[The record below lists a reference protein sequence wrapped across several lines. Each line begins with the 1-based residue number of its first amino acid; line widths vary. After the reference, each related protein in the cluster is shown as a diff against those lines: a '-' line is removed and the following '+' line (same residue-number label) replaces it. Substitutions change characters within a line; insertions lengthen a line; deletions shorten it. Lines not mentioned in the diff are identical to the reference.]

1 MKKIFVLVA
10 TLLSSVSFG
19 QTLAEGIRET
29 INERHDVSEKIFQ
42 KLIESNPTNP
52 ELYYYQAE
60 NFLIGDDKDEAKAS
74 FEKASNLDPESNYAK
89 LAKAKLNYIQGDT
102 TAAGVTIREVLK
114 STKRKNPEI
123 LRQVAKIYSTL
134 DVKNAD
140 VAIALL
146 EEAVRLEPKNQENY
160 LLLGDAQIINPRNA
174 SIAMKSY
181 NQAESINNDARVLV
195 RRAQVYQRAKNASEA
210 NKMYQA
216 AIDLEPNYAPTYRAQ
231 AELYME
237 YNNYE
242 KAIKLWEKYITLND
256 SDKARYRYASSLF
269 AAEQYE
275 KALAEIEKLKTNGFV
290 NGYTLRIEGGSIA
303 KLALAGQQVD
313 VAKGKESIE
322 RIAVEYPK
330 VSSSS
335 DYEILGEYAKIAGDT
350 AAYEALIN
358 KAIETEVM
366 QAGKQYYYGLLADYY
381 LNTTKEYAKAAT
393 FFEKKQNG
401 KLENLSLAEYQ
412 EMGRA
417 YFASEQF
424 EKAKEAFDVLIASN
438 DTYVGGY
445 FWKARTLSRLDA
457 NNEGLAV
464 QDYEKV
470 LSLLSEE
477 DIQGGYRAIAVEAA
491 AYMGS
496 FNHIKQNVEKAT
508 EYFTLVQTLD
518 PTNEKAVAYFKLL
531 KK

>member
-29 INERHDVSEKIFQ
+29 INERHDVSEKIFS

-52 ELYYYQAE
+52 ELYFYQAE
-60 NFLIGDDKDEAKAS
+60 NFLIGDDADEAKAA
-74 FEKASNLDPESNYAK
+74 FEKAASLDANNTYAK
-89 LAKAKLNYIQGDT
+89 LAQAKLNYIKGDT
-102 TAAGVTIREVLK
+102 TSAGTIMRDVLK
-114 STKRKNPEI
+114 TTKRKNPEV
-123 LRQVAKIYSTL
+123 LRQIAKIYSTL
-134 DVKNAD
+134 DTKNAS

-146 EEAVRLEPKNQENY
+146 EEAIKLEPKNQENL

-181 NQAESINNDARVLV
+181 NQASDINNDARAIV
-195 RRAQVYQRAKNASEA
+195 RRAQVYQKAKNPTLA
-210 NKMYQA
+210 NEMYQT

-242 KAIKLWEKYITLND
+242 KAIPLWEKYIKLND

-275 KALAEIEKLKTNGFV
+275 QALSEIQKLQANGFV

-303 KLALAGQQVD
+303 KLALAGKEVD
-313 VAKGKESIE
+313 VTKGKESIE
-322 RIAVEYPK
+322 RISKEFPK
-330 VSSSS
+330 VSASS
-335 DYEILGEYAKIAGDT
+335 DLETLADYAKLAGSNEE
-350 AAYEALIN
+350 YEALMN
-358 KAIETEVM
+358 KAIEAEPM
-366 QAGKQYYYGLLADYY
+366 MAGKQYYYGVLANHY
-381 LNTTKEYAKAAT
+381 LNTTKEYAKAAS

-401 KLENLSLAEYQ
+401 KLDNLSLAEYQ

-417 YFASEQF
+417 FFASEQF
-424 EKAKEAFDVLIASN
+424 EKANAAFDVLIASN

-445 FWKARTLSRLDA
+445 FWKARTVSNMDA
-457 NNEGLAV
+457 NNDGLAV
-464 QDYEKV
+464 ESYQKV
-470 LSLLSEE
+470 LDLLSPE
-477 DIQGGYRAIAVEAA
+477 DMQGAYRAIAVEAA
-491 AYMGS
+491 AYLGS

-508 EYFTLVQTLD
+508 EYFTLAQSLD
-518 PTNEKAVAYFKLL
+518 PTNAKAVAYFKLL